1 MEFLSMFTMHLRLLC
16 VFICAFLL
24 ASVEPRAK
32 LDYETRSALA
42 QEHSERVLFKVMC
55 GVPQPRVFK
64 LATSEMRAVP
74 PATIIHRCGESTGC
88 CDFDYEKCVAKKK
101 HHVTLYA
108 FVKPRLGDGSFARKR
123 NGRNRIKKFVFTNHT
138 ECHCVDA
145 GRFIL
150 K

>member
-1 MEFLSMFTMHLRLLC
+1 MLFESESDFDSSH
-16 VFICAFLL
+16 
-24 ASVEPRAK
+24 ASGLPTDA
-32 LDYETRSALA
+32 
-42 QEHSERVLFKVMC
+42 VLFQDF
-55 GVPQPRVFK
+55 QPLLQFSLFPKGCSLIDRMSRGSCRCD
-64 LATSEMRAVP
+64 LNESGP

-108 FVKPRLGDGSFARKR
+108 FVKPRLGDGSFVKR